1 MKQYIDLLKHL
12 TDANNNFV
20 RKDDRTGVGTAGVFG
35 YQMRYNMQNGFPL
48 ATTKKMHFKGILVE
62 LLWFLRGGTNIKYLV
77 DNGCHIWNKDAYRW
91 YEYLIKK
98 HNKGINE
105 SDILNMEDFVK
116 IIQNNDADFVEKANT
131 LHKIP
136 SYKYGDLGNV
146 YGKQWRNWK
155 ATEVKS
161 NNADHQEMP
170 YYIDQIANVIKK
182 LKTNPNDRRMI
193 VSAWNPADT
202 EIDKAALPP
211 CHALFH
217 FNGRP
222 LTHHQRTDIL
232 FKTNKEL
239 YQKLT
244 DDKNIHTEE
253 GWKKILDEQNIPRF
267 ALDCLMYQRSC
278 DTILGVPYN
287 VASYSTL
294 LIIVAEMC
302 GMLAGEFIWTGGDVH
317 VYLNHEE
324 AIAEQLTREPRPLPT
339 LTLDGRVKTL
349 TDPAELEL
357 SDFEL
362 TGYDPYPPIKAELN
376 VGSEVDKTPGVLPPK
391 DTKMLQLDALAFIE
405 SALGER
411 NNLISVSD
419 RPIHGKS
426 IFETYQLD
434 HFDSDQKEAIRKL
447 IEQKQTNGGLGL
459 CFCVYEGNDLII
471 DGKVQMYVFEVGEVN
486 HEEAGESKG

>member
-12 TDANNNFV
+12 TDSNNNFV

-35 YQMRYNMQNGFPL
+35 YQMRYNMQDGFPL

-77 DNGCHIWNKDAYRW
+77 DNNCNIWNKDAFRW
-91 YEYLIKK
+91 YEYQCKKLDVTPVLTADEFVERIKK
-98 HNKGINE
+98 ETIDPCEQVLFATG
-105 SDILNMEDFVK
+105 
-116 IIQNNDADFVEKANT
+116 
-131 LHKIP
+131 
-136 SYKYGDLGNV
+136 YKLGDLGNV

-155 ATEVKS
+155 STEIKP
-161 NNADHQEMP
+161 NDADHQELP

-222 LTHHQRTDIL
+222 LTYQQRSDIL
-232 FKTNKEL
+232 FKKDNEL
-239 YQKLT
+239 YRKLAGE
-244 DDKNIHTEE
+244 KGHTESE
-253 GWKKILDEQNIPRF
+253 WSNILDTENVPRF

-287 VASYSTL
+287 VASYSAL
-294 LIIVAEMC
+294 LMIVAEMC
-302 GMLAGEFIWTGGDVH
+302 GMQAGEFIWTGGDVH

-339 LTLDGRVKTL
+339 LTLSGRVKTL

-376 VGSEVDKTPGVLPPK
+376 VGSETDKTPGILPPK
-391 DTKMLQLDALAFIE
+391 DTQTLQLEAMALIE
-405 SALGER
+405 EATGFKNEDMG
-411 NNLISVSD
+411 IVVTD
-419 RPIHGKS
+419 RSLHKNKQ
-426 IFETYQLD
+426 FETYQLKNFGD
-434 HFDSDQKEAIRKL
+434 NDKDALRNLIDKIRRNAG
-447 IEQKQTNGGLGL
+447 IYVA
-459 CFCVYEGNDLII
+459 FCVHKESHFI
-471 DGKVQMYVFEVGEVN
+471 DDGIVRAYTYTTDDARIS
-486 HEEAGESKG
+486 EEAGDSKG